1 MSQARRW
8 RRSSGGSRVPIGAAT
23 ARGVCAPRG
32 AGSGSPRN
40 VPGAPGALT
49 PEPPPPSA
57 PAAPRGRARC
67 SGPPAPRL
75 RGTGAAPGG
84 ECPPRATTQPSPVR
98 LSLKMAAESGELI
111 GACEFM
117 KDRLYFATLR
127 NRPKSTVHI
136 HYFSIDEE
144 LVYENFY
151 ADFGPLNLAMV
162 YRYCCKLNKK
172 LKSYSLSRKKIVHY
186 TCFDQRKRANAAF
199 LIGAYAVIYLKK
211 TPEEAYRALLSGSN
225 PPYLPFRDASFGNCT
240 YNLTILDCLQGIR
253 KGLQHGFFDFETF
266 DVDEYEH
273 YERVENGDFNWIV
286 PGKFLAFSGP
296 HPKSKIENGY
306 PLHAP
311 EAYFPYFKKHN
322 VTAIV
327 RLNKK
332 IYEAKRF
339 TDAGFEHYD
348 LFFIDGST
356 PCDNIVRRF
365 LNICE
370 NTEGAIAVHCKA
382 GLGRTGT
389 LIACYVMKHYRFT
402 HAEVISWIR
411 ICRPGSIIGPQQHF
425 LEEKQASLWVQGD
438 LFRSKLKNR
447 PSSEESINKI
457 LSNLDDM
464 SIGGNLSKIQNVER
478 FGENNLEE
486 DEDVEMKNSITQ
498 GDKLRA
504 LKSQRQPRSSPP
516 YAFRLDDMKGHPRA
530 VVCQPFRLASSSQG
544 SVSALKICKVA
555 SSPSA
560 TAKRITRGTLAS
572 GASGRSFSVNSR
584 LASSLGN
591 LSAAAEDPD
600 SRKTPACKV
609 GFAASPFANLLNG
622 SQAASR
628 NCPELNNNQ
637 YGRSPPSSQR
647 GPAGAKTEELG
658 PGPAAPSPRA
668 SVTGLSSSSARFLSR
683 SIPSLQSE
691 YVHY

>member
-1 MSQARRW
+1 
-8 RRSSGGSRVPIGAAT
+8 
-23 ARGVCAPRG
+23 
-32 AGSGSPRN
+32 
-40 VPGAPGALT
+40 
-49 PEPPPPSA
+49 
-57 PAAPRGRARC
+57 
-67 SGPPAPRL
+67 
-75 RGTGAAPGG
+75 
-84 ECPPRATTQPSPVR
+84 
-98 LSLKMAAESGELI
+98 MAAESGELI

-127 NRPKSTVHI
+127 NRPKSTVNT

-172 LKSYSLSRKKIVHY
+172 LKPKKIFKNIPFLGKLEVKHVEVMAAHRTTCSFYRFCNGMTTDCSGDADCCGRYWASLVTSYSLSRKKIVHY

-240 YNLTILDCLQGIR
+240 YNLTILDCLHGIR

-356 PCDNIVRRF
+356 PSDNIVRRF

-402 HAEVISWIR
+402 HAEIIAWIR

-438 LFRSKLKNR
+438 IFRSKLKNR
-447 PSSEESINKI
+447 PSSEGSINKI
-457 LSNLDDM
+457 LSSLDDM

-486 DEDVEMKNSITQ
+486 DEDVEMKNNITQ

-504 LKSQRQPRSSPP
+504 LKSQRQPRSSPSC
-516 YAFRLDDMKGHPRA
+516 AFRLEDMKGHPRA
-530 VVCQPFRLASSSQG
+530 VSQPSRLSSSPQG
-544 SVSALKICKVA
+544 SASPLKTSKVA
-555 SSPSA
+555 LSPSVM
-560 TAKRITRGTLAS
+560 AKRINRGSLSS
-572 GASGRSFSVNSR
+572 GTSVRSFSMNSR

-591 LSAAAEDPD
+591 LNAAAEDPENK
-600 SRKTPACKV
+600 KTASPSKV
-609 GFAASPFANLLNG
+609 GFVGNPFTSLLNG
-622 SQAASR
+622 SSQLPAR
-628 NCPELNNNQ
+628 NYPELNNNQ
-637 YGRSPPSSQR
+637 YSRSNSSSGSALNSQP
-647 GPAGAKTEELG
+647 GPHSAKTEDHATTLR
-658 PGPAAPSPRA
+658 PSY
-668 SVTGLSSSSARFLSR
+668 TGLSSSSARFLSR

>member
-1 MSQARRW
+1 
-8 RRSSGGSRVPIGAAT
+8 
-23 ARGVCAPRG
+23 
-32 AGSGSPRN
+32 
-40 VPGAPGALT
+40 
-49 PEPPPPSA
+49 
-57 PAAPRGRARC
+57 
-67 SGPPAPRL
+67 
-75 RGTGAAPGG
+75 
-84 ECPPRATTQPSPVR
+84 
-98 LSLKMAAESGELI
+98 
-111 GACEFM
+111 
-117 KDRLYFATLR
+117 
-127 NRPKSTVHI
+127 
-136 HYFSIDEE
+136 
-144 LVYENFY
+144 
-151 ADFGPLNLAMV
+151 MV

-211 TPEEAYRALLSGSN
+211 TPEEAYRALLSGSTA
-225 PPYLPFRDASFGNCT
+225 PYLPFRDASFGNCS

-311 EAYFPYFKKHN
+311 EAYFPYFKKNN

-356 PCDNIVRRF
+356 PSDNIVRRF

-389 LIACYVMKHYRFT
+389 MIACYVMKHYRFT
-402 HAEVISWIR
+402 HAEIIAWIR

-438 LFRSKLKNR
+438 IFRSKLKNR
-447 PSSEESINKI
+447 PSSDGSINKI
-457 LSNLDDM
+457 LSSLDDM
-464 SIGGNLSKIQNVER
+464 CIGGNLSKIQNVER
-478 FGENNLEE
+478 FGENNFEE

-504 LKSQRQPRSSPP
+504 LKSQRQPRSSPSC
-516 YAFRLDDMKGHPRA
+516 AFR
-530 VVCQPFRLASSSQG
+530 SSSSPQG
-544 SVSALKICKVA
+544 SASTLKTSKVA
-555 SSPSA
+555 LSPSA
-560 TAKRITRGTLAS
+560 TAKRISRGSLSS
-572 GASGRSFSVNSR
+572 GAGVRSFSINSR

-591 LSAAAEDPD
+591 LNAAIDDPENKQTC
-600 SRKTPACKV
+600 STSKL
-609 GFAASPFANLLNG
+609 GFVANPFTNLLNG
-622 SQAASR
+622 SSQAPAR

-637 YGRSPPSSQR
+637 YSQSSSSSGSPLSTQPSTQGS
-647 GPAGAKTEELG
+647 KTEEHATALR
-658 PGPAAPSPRA
+658 PSY
-668 SVTGLSSSSARFLSR
+668 TGLSSSSARFLSR

>member
-1 MSQARRW
+1 
-8 RRSSGGSRVPIGAAT
+8 
-23 ARGVCAPRG
+23 
-32 AGSGSPRN
+32 
-40 VPGAPGALT
+40 
-49 PEPPPPSA
+49 
-57 PAAPRGRARC
+57 
-67 SGPPAPRL
+67 
-75 RGTGAAPGG
+75 
-84 ECPPRATTQPSPVR
+84 
-98 LSLKMAAESGELI
+98 MAAESGELI

-127 NRPKSTVHI
+127 NRPKSTVNT

-211 TPEEAYRALLSGSN
+211 TPEEAYRALLSGSDA
-225 PPYLPFRDASFGNCT
+225 PYLPFRDASFGNCT

-356 PCDNIVRRF
+356 PSDSIVRRF
-365 LNICE
+365 LSICE
-370 NTEGAIAVHCKA
+370 NAEGAIAVHCKA

-402 HAEVISWIR
+402 HAEIIAWIR

-438 LFRSKLKNR
+438 IFRSKLKNR
-447 PSSEESINKI
+447 PSCEGSINKI
-457 LSNLDDM
+457 LSSLDDM
-464 SIGGNLSKIQNVER
+464 SIGGNLPKIQNVER

-486 DEDVEMKNSITQ
+486 DEDVEMKNNITQ

-504 LKSQRQPRSSPP
+504 LKSQRQPRSSPSC
-516 YAFRLDDMKGHPRA
+516 AFRLEDMKGHPRA
-530 VVCQPFRLASSSQG
+530 VSQPSRLSSSPQG
-544 SVSALKICKVA
+544 SASTLKTSKVA
-555 SSPSA
+555 LSPSV
-560 TAKRITRGTLAS
+560 TAKRINRGSLSSSAS
-572 GASGRSFSVNSR
+572 VRSFSINSR

-591 LSAAAEDPD
+591 LNAAADDPENKKAVSP
-600 SRKTPACKV
+600 SRV
-609 GFAASPFANLLNG
+609 GFIANPFTNLLNG
-622 SQAASR
+622 SPQPPAR
-628 NCPELNNNQ
+628 NDPELNNNQ
-637 YGRSPPSSQR
+637 YSRSTSSTGNPLNSQPSPQC
-647 GPAGAKTEELG
+647 AKTEE
-658 PGPAAPSPRA
+658 PSTALRP
-668 SVTGLSSSSARFLSR
+668 SYTGLSSSSARFLSR
-683 SIPSLQSE
+683 SIPVSSQTPPLGPENPECNFGALPSQPRLPPKKFNSAKE
-691 YVHY
+691 AF